1 MVTPSLN
8 ALFNNFTP
16 DSKMNTTTDNIID
29 RDELQNNYV
38 QEVIDGLDLKDC
50 LAMLYDYLSND
61 IDKLTVDELIEDV
74 QEYYPHLLDN
84 N

>member
-74 QEYYPHLLDN
+74 QEYYPHLLD
-84 N
+84 